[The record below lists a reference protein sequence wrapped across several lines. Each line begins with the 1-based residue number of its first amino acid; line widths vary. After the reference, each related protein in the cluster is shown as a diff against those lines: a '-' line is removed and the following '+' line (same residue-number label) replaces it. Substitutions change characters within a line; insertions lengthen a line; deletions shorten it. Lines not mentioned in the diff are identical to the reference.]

1 VSDNEG
7 HLRGEVARGEQ
18 AASLFR
24 NEVYK
29 ETFDIL
35 RSRYTAELLSS
46 AASEE
51 EKRERMY
58 FAIRALQHVEQHI
71 ESVAK
76 TGEMAQ
82 AQLNELYKRR

>member
-1 VSDNEG
+1 MSDNEG

-35 RSRYTAELLSS
+35 RSRYTEELLGS
-46 AASEE
+46 AASEA
-51 EKRERMY
+51 EKRERLY
-58 FAIRALQHVEQHI
+58 HAIRALEHVKQHI

-76 TGEMAQ
+76 TGEMA
-82 AQLNELYKRR
+82 AQQINEMLKRR